1 MEVDR
6 MKISVNAN
14 GCITL
19 YEIYNEIEL
28 VSKDEVLVI
37 CERDGHFDI
46 LHISTVGEEDNEV

>member
-1 MEVDR
+1 

-28 VSKDEVLVI
+28 VSKDEVLLI

-46 LHISTVGEEDNEV
+46 LRQEKPESPPALAVG